1 MKIKAQKSLGLALG
15 YTALI
20 FASLYWVPFLAQF
33 LRSHEILKTTI
44 ELFNVILALSLVTL
58 FLFKYQIQSLKAY
71 GLFFLLFFL
80 LFFELAATELL
91 VERLHY
97 LEYGLLFALWFRAF
111 RHFFHPRVFH
121 YGATL
126 WFVFLLGCLDE
137 GAQFFLPN
145 RHFDWTDIYRNT
157 CGSLFGMAAVM
168 ILMYYRQDGNYFC
181 FRSVSNKDNLV

>member
-1 MKIKAQKSLGLALG
+1 MKIKAQKSLLLALG

-44 ELFNVILALSLVTL
+44 DLFNIVFALSLVSL
-58 FLFKYQIQSLKAY
+58 FLFKYRIESLKAY
-71 GLFFLLFFL
+71 GLFFLLFL
-80 LFFELAATELL
+80 ILFFELAATELL

-111 RHFFHPRVFH
+111 RHFFHAPAFR
-121 YGATL
+121 YGVAL
-126 WFVFLLGCLDE
+126 WWVFLLGLMDE

-145 RHFDWTDIYRNT
+145 RHFDWFDIHRNIS
-157 CGSLFGMAAVM
+157 GSLFGMAAVM
-168 ILMYYRQDGNYFC
+168 VLMYYRKDKKGNLNAFTA
-181 FRSVSNKDNLV
+181 LHT